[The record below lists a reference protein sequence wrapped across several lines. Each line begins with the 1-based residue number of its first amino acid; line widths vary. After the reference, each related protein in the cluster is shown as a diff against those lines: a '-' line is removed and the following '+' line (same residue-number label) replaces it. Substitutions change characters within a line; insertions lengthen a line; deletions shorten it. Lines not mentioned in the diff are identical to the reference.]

1 MRIGTLAAKLGT
13 TPHTIRFYEQR
24 GLLPAPRRSQNRYRD
39 YTDVDLERL
48 RLLIGLRELNVPLA
62 HAAEL
67 AAMCAAGRCNEVSD
81 DLRALLVQKRR
92 ELARRIAEMR
102 FLDRRMAHLAG
113 QLESGAK
120 PRSVITSRKEEEHAS
135 AL

>member
-1 MRIGTLAAKLGT
+1 MRIGTLAEQLGT

-24 GLLPAPRRSQNRYRD
+24 GLLPAPRRAQNRYRE
-39 YTDVDLERL
+39 YTDADVERL
-48 RLLIGLRELNVPLA
+48 RLLISLRELNIPLA

-81 DLRALLVQKRR
+81 DLRALLIEKRR
-92 ELARRIAEMR
+92 ELARRVAEMR
-102 FLDRRMAHLAG
+102 FLDRRIAHLAG
-113 QLESGAK
+113 QLEAGAP
-120 PRSVITSRKEEEHAS
+120 PRRAITLGKEEEHAP